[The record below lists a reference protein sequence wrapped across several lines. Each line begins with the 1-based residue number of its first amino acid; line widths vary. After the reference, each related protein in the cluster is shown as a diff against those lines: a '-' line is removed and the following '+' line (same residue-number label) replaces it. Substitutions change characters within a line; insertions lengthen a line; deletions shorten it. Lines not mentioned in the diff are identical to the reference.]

1 MARLLL
7 HRAPMSTR
15 MAIHAGAAIYCASA
29 RTAVYHRATQTVT
42 KGAAL
47 RLYVHAQNSALPRSV
62 GRGLVAVLFF
72 AFTFL
77 IYPTR
82 LAAEPYPL
90 FGPAPQEPPVATY
103 TATADEHAPSGYAEL
118 DGWLAKRTRLPS
130 INMLGG
136 GFWLVSRFTPRQP
149 ASDWVVTFDNTY
161 YDNASIWVLGDDGL
175 YKQFETGVDIGVN
188 DMPRGMAA
196 VPLALGH
203 HYAVVIHVSS
213 KFYTAL
219 PRIDVQTRA
228 EYHKRR
234 TNESALLLGS
244 LGVLFGLGV
253 FILFVGLWIRDRSY
267 TLYGSQALILVLG
280 WSFFFE
286 VPQSWLGIHTDP
298 VNFAQWFILLPV
310 VHARFTVRFLDLW
323 RHAPRMARVGHGIV
337 IAAIIALPVSL
348 FFPSLAFLIAT
359 FGVSIA
365 VLFSAIT
372 GLWSL
377 LHGVRRARFF
387 TLAFMAVLIP
397 GAIIL
402 PVNFGLVPSIVDN
415 ADLLTLIGN
424 SCEAML
430 LAFAL
435 ADHVK
440 LVEDGRER
448 FRRGMQEAI
457 AKASI
462 DTLTGLGNRL
472 AFNVMIEEITRRE
485 NTDPAQG
492 TWQIAMI
499 DLDGL
504 KQVNDSQGHE
514 RGDELLCAVGE
525 GLARLG
531 DLIRAFRLGGDE
543 FAVIA
548 YGDELGQQRLAR
560 SLADLDQTLRQS
572 DYPDA
577 GISYGIC
584 SAPSNQ
590 RQFSSA
596 NFAEWIREADRA
608 MYAQKSRRR
617 TERVMDQQVSELG
630 SE

>member
-1 MARLLL
+1 MAHLLL
-7 HRAPMSTR
+7 HRRQLQTAGISANSKQFIAHPAEQRCTIAP
-15 MAIHAGAAIYCASA
+15 
-29 RTAVYHRATQTVT
+29 TQTVT

-47 RLYVHAQNSALPRSV
+47 RLHSHAQERALPRSLA
-62 GRGLVAVLFF
+62 RGLLVVLLF
-72 AFTFL
+72 AFAL
-77 IYPTR
+77 LVCPGCG
-82 LAAEPYPL
+82 AAEPYPL
-90 FGPAPQEPPVATY
+90 FGPAPEEPPVTTY
-103 TATADEHAPSGYAEL
+103 KTAPGEHAPSNYAEL
-118 DGWLAKRTRLPS
+118 DDWLAHRSRVPAIS
-130 INMLGG
+130 MLGG
-136 GFWLVSRFTPRQP
+136 SFWLVSRFTPSQP
-149 ASDWVVTFDNTY
+149 VSDWVVTFDNTY
-161 YDNASIWVLGDDGL
+161 YDHARILVIGDDGL
-175 YKQFETGVDIGVN
+175 YRQLESGADASVN

-196 VPLALGH
+196 VTMTAGH
-203 HYAVVIHVSS
+203 HYAVVIQVMS

-219 PRIDVQTRA
+219 PRIDVQTRTQ
-228 EYHKRR
+228 YHQRR
-234 TNESALLLGS
+234 TNESALMLGS

-280 WSFFFE
+280 WSFFFG
-286 VPQSWLGIHTDP
+286 VPQGWLGINTEP
-298 VNFAQWFILLPV
+298 VNFAQWFILLPI
-310 VHARFTVRFLDLW
+310 VHARFTIRFLDLR
-323 RHAPRMARVGHGIV
+323 RHAPIMAHAGDAIV
-337 IAAIIALPVSL
+337 IASLIALPSSL

-359 FGVSIA
+359 FAVSVV
-365 VLFSAIT
+365 VLFSASMGI
-372 GLWSL
+372 WSL

-397 GAIIL
+397 GTIIL

-424 SCEAML
+424 GCEAML

-462 DTLTGLGNRL
+462 DALTGLGNRL

-525 GLARLG
+525 GLAQLG
-531 DLIRAFRLGGDE
+531 ALIRAFRLGGDE

-560 SLADLDQTLRQS
+560 SLHDLDLTLRQS

-596 NFAEWIREADRA
+596 DFAELVREADRT
-608 MYAQKSRRR
+608 MYAHKSRRR
-617 TERVMDQQVSELG
+617 TQRVADQAVSE
-630 SE
+630 

>member
-1 MARLLL
+1 M
-7 HRAPMSTR
+7 P
-15 MAIHAGAAIYCASA
+15 
-29 RTAVYHRATQTVT
+29 
-42 KGAAL
+42 
-47 RLYVHAQNSALPRSV
+47 N
-62 GRGLVAVLFF
+62 
-72 AFTFL
+72 
-77 IYPTR
+77 
-82 LAAEPYPL
+82 
-90 FGPAPQEPPVATY
+90 
-103 TATADEHAPSGYAEL
+103 EHAPLSYAEL
-118 DGWLAKRTRLPS
+118 DGWLAQRTPVPS

-136 GFWLVSRFTPRQP
+136 GFWLVSRFTPDRP
-149 ASDWVVTFDNTY
+149 VTDWVITFDNTW
-161 YDNASIWVLGDDGL
+161 YDDASIRVLGDDGL
-175 YKQFETGVDIGVN
+175 SKPFQSGADAGVN
-188 DMPRGMAA
+188 DIPRGTAP
-196 VPLALGH
+196 VTLIPGH
-203 HYAVVIHVSS
+203 HYAVVIHVVS

-219 PRIDVQTRA
+219 PRIDVQTRTQ
-228 EYHKRR
+228 YHQRR
-234 TNESALLLGS
+234 TNEGALLLGS

-253 FILFVGLWIRDRSY
+253 FILFVGIWIRDRSY
-267 TLYGSQALILVLG
+267 TLYGSQALILVVG
-280 WSFFFE
+280 WSFFFG
-286 VPQSWLGIHTDP
+286 VPQGWLSINIEP

-310 VHARFTVRFLDLW
+310 VHARFTIRFLDLW
-323 RHAPRMARVGHGIV
+323 RHAPRMARIGYGIA
-337 IAAIIALPVSL
+337 IAAIIALPISL

-359 FGVSIA
+359 FAVSVV
-365 VLFSAIT
+365 VLFSASMGI
-372 GLWSL
+372 WSL
-377 LHGVRRARFF
+377 WHGVRRARFF

-397 GAIIL
+397 GVIIL

-415 ADLLTLIGN
+415 ADLLTLMGN

-448 FRRGMQEAI
+448 FRRGMQEAV

-462 DTLTGLGNRL
+462 DALTGLGNRL

-485 NTDPAQG
+485 NSDPSQG

-504 KQVNDSQGHE
+504 KQINDNQGHE

-548 YGDELGQQRLAR
+548 YGDELGQQRLSRA
-560 SLADLDQTLRQS
+560 LAELDLALRQS

-584 SAPSNQ
+584 GAPANQ
-590 RQFSSA
+590 RQFSRA
-596 NFAEWIREADRA
+596 DFAELVREADRI
-608 MYAQKSRRR
+608 MYAHKSRRR
-617 TERVMDQQVSELG
+617 TERVADQPVSELG
-630 SE
+630 GE

>member
-1 MARLLL
+1 
-7 HRAPMSTR
+7 
-15 MAIHAGAAIYCASA
+15 
-29 RTAVYHRATQTVT
+29 VYHPATQTVT

-47 RLYVHAQNSALPRSV
+47 RLYLHAQKSALPRSL
-62 GRGLVAVLFF
+62 GRGLLAVLLF
-72 AFTFL
+72 AFAFL
-77 IYPTR
+77 VYPACR
-82 LAAEPYPL
+82 AAEPYPL
-90 FGPAPQEPPVATY
+90 FGPPPQEPSLATY
-103 TATADEHAPSGYAEL
+103 EAAPGEHPPSNYAEL
-118 DGWLAKRTRLPS
+118 DAWLAGRTRVPS

-136 GFWLVSRFTPRQP
+136 GYWLVSRFTPKQP
-149 ASDWVVTFDNTY
+149 VSEWVVTFDNTY
-161 YDNASIWVLGDDGL
+161 YDTASIFVLGDDGL
-175 YKQFETGVDIGVN
+175 YKQVESGADTGVN
-188 DMPRGMAA
+188 DMPRGTASVMLT
-196 VPLALGH
+196 PGH
-203 HYAVVIHVSS
+203 HYAVVIHVMS

-228 EYHKRR
+228 QYHQRR
-234 TNESALLLGS
+234 TNQTALMLGS

-253 FILFVGLWIRDRSY
+253 FILFVGLWIRDRGY

-280 WSFFFE
+280 WSFFFG
-286 VPQSWLGIHTDP
+286 VPQGWLGINTEP
-298 VNFAQWFILLPV
+298 VNFAQWFILLPI
-310 VHARFTVRFLDLW
+310 VHARFTIRFLDLW
-323 RHAPRMARVGHGIV
+323 RHAPNMARVGYGIV
-337 IAAIIALPVSL
+337 IASIIALPVSL
-348 FFPSLAFLIAT
+348 FFPHLAFLIAT
-359 FGVSIA
+359 FGVA
-365 VLFSAIT
+365 TVVLFSAST
-372 GLWSL
+372 GIWSL
-377 LHGVRRARFF
+377 LRGVRRARFF

-397 GAIIL
+397 GVIIL

-415 ADLLTLIGN
+415 ADLLTLLGN

-462 DTLTGLGNRL
+462 DALTGLGNRL

-485 NTDPAQG
+485 NSDPAQG

-504 KQVNDSQGHE
+504 KQVNDSHGHD
-514 RGDELLCAVGE
+514 RGDELLRAVGE
-525 GLARLG
+525 GLAQLG
-531 DLIRAFRLGGDE
+531 ALIRAFRLGGDE

-560 SLADLDQTLRQS
+560 SLHDLDLTLRQS

-596 NFAEWIREADRA
+596 DFAALIREADRT
-608 MYAQKSRRR
+608 MYAHKSRRR
-617 TERVMDQQVSELG
+617 TKRVAEQPVSELDG
-630 SE
+630 E

>member
-1 MARLLL
+1 
-7 HRAPMSTR
+7 
-15 MAIHAGAAIYCASA
+15 
-29 RTAVYHRATQTVT
+29 VK

-47 RLYVHAQNSALPRSV
+47 RLHSHTQKPALPRSL
-62 GRGLVAVLFF
+62 GRGLVIALLF
-72 AFTFL
+72 AFAFL
-77 IYPTR
+77 MCP
-82 LAAEPYPL
+82 ACWAGQPYPL
-90 FGPAPQEPPVATY
+90 FGPPPQEPPITTYKVA
-103 TATADEHAPSGYAEL
+103 AGEQAPSSYGEL
-118 DGWLAKRTRLPS
+118 AGWLAARTPVRS

-136 GFWLVSRFTPRQP
+136 EFWLVSQFTPTQP
-149 ASDWVVTFDNTY
+149 DPDWVVTFDNTY
-161 YDNASIWVLGDDGL
+161 YDSAGIVVLGDDGL
-175 YKQFETGVDIGVN
+175 HKQFESGADTVVN
-188 DMPRGMAA
+188 DVPRGTVA
-196 VPLALGH
+196 VHLASGH
-203 HYAVVIHVSS
+203 HYAVVIRVTS

-219 PRIDVQTRA
+219 PRIDLQTRA
-228 EYHKRR
+228 QYHKRR
-234 TNESALLLGS
+234 MNESALMLGS

-267 TLYGSQALILVLG
+267 TLYGFQALILVMG
-280 WSFFFE
+280 WSFFFG
-286 VPQSWLGIHTDP
+286 VPQGWLGVNTEP

-310 VHARFTVRFLDLW
+310 VHARFTIRFLDLW
-323 RHAPRMARVGHGIV
+323 RHAPHMARVGYGIA
-337 IAAIIALPVSL
+337 IASIIALPISL

-359 FGVSIA
+359 FAVSIV
-365 VLFSAIT
+365 VLFSASM
-372 GLWSL
+372 GVWSL

-397 GAIIL
+397 GTIIL

-415 ADLLTLIGN
+415 ADLLTLMGN

-440 LVEDGRER
+440 LVEEGRER
-448 FRRGMQEAI
+448 FRRGMQEAV

-485 NTDPAQG
+485 NSDPTQG
-492 TWQIAMI
+492 TWQIGMI

-514 RGDELLCAVGE
+514 RGDDLLRAVGE

-548 YGDELGQQRLAR
+548 YGDELGQQRLLR
-560 SLADLDQTLRQS
+560 SLGELDLSLRQS

-577 GISYGIC
+577 GISYGVC
-584 SAPSNQ
+584 SASTNQ
-590 RQFSSA
+590 RQLSSTD
-596 NFAEWIREADRA
+596 FTDLIREADRI
-608 MYAQKSRRR
+608 MYAHKSRRR
-617 TERVMDQQVSELG
+617 TERVTDQAVSELG
-630 SE
+630 GE

>member
-1 MARLLL
+1 LR
-7 HRAPMSTR
+7 
-15 MAIHAGAAIYCASA
+15 IH
-29 RTAVYHRATQTVT
+29 T
-42 KGAAL
+42 
-47 RLYVHAQNSALPRSV
+47 HAQEPASPRWLS
-62 GRGLVAVLFF
+62 RGFVAVLLF
-72 AFTFL
+72 AFAFL
-77 IYPTR
+77 ICPACQ
-82 LAAEPYPL
+82 AAGPYPL
-90 FGPAPQEPPVATY
+90 FGPPPQEPPVTTYKATP
-103 TATADEHAPSGYAEL
+103 TERAPSTYAEL
-118 DGWLAKRTRLPS
+118 NDWLASRTRVPS
-130 INMLGG
+130 VDMLGG
-136 GFWLVSRFTPRQP
+136 GFWLVSRFTPEQP
-149 ASDWVVTFDNTY
+149 VTDWVVTFDNTY
-161 YDNASIWVLGDDGL
+161 YDDASIWVLGDGL
-175 YKQFETGVDIGVN
+175 AKQFESGADIGVN
-188 DMPRGMAA
+188 DMPRGTAP
-196 VPLALGH
+196 VTLTPGH
-203 HYAVVIHVSS
+203 SYAIVIHVTS

-219 PRIDVQTRA
+219 PRIDVQTRTQ
-228 EYHKRR
+228 YHKRR
-234 TNESALLLGS
+234 TNELALMLGS

-280 WSFFFE
+280 WSFFFG
-286 VPQSWLGIHTDP
+286 VPQGWLGIHIEP

-310 VHARFTVRFLDLW
+310 VHARFTIRFLDLW
-323 RHAPRMARVGHGIV
+323 RHAPRMARVGYGIV
-337 IAAIIALPVSL
+337 IASIIALPVSL
-348 FFPSLAFLIAT
+348 WFPSLAFLIAT
-359 FGVSIA
+359 FAVSIV
-365 VLFSAIT
+365 VLFSASMGI
-372 GLWSL
+372 WSL

-397 GAIIL
+397 GVIIL
-402 PVNFGLVPSIVDN
+402 PVNFGLTASIVDN
-415 ADLLTLIGN
+415 ADLLTLMGN

-462 DTLTGLGNRL
+462 DALTGLGNRL

-485 NTDPAQG
+485 NSDPAQG

-504 KQVNDSQGHE
+504 KQVNDSLGHE
-514 RGDELLCAVGE
+514 RGDELLRAVGE

-548 YGDELGQQRLAR
+548 YGDELGQQRLSR
-560 SLADLDQTLRQS
+560 SLAELDLTLRQS
-572 DYPDA
+572 NYPDA

-584 SAPSNQ
+584 GAPTNQ

-596 NFAEWIREADRA
+596 DFAELVREADRI
-608 MYAQKSRRR
+608 MYAHKSRRR
-617 TERVMDQQVSELG
+617 TERVADQPVSELG
-630 SE
+630 GE